1 MRILL
6 LVGLCS
12 LMFACSPERESTRPM
27 VGPIVDAVYASG
39 FVRSRDQYAASAVVS
54 GVLAKR
60 YVEVGDTVRVGDP
73 LFRIDDRSSALL
85 TRNAESVYDLAR
97 RNATADSPI
106 LQERKLAVQLARERL
121 ENDSLLY
128 VRQRSLWEQKVGAK
142 VEYEQRE
149 LAFRTARTAYANA
162 KAALEDSR
170 NQLRNNLEVARNNL
184 LNNQA
189 MKDDHIVRSLVDGR
203 VYELLIEPGELVTPQ
218 QKLAVLGSAK
228 DFEMELQ
235 VDEFDIAR
243 IHVGQVVQLTLDS
256 YRGEVFEGA
265 VSRVDPLMDPRSRT
279 FTVKAQFTTLPAT
292 LYPNLTVEAN
302 IVVERKDTA
311 LTIPVEYLV
320 DGGFVLTGKDERRPV
335 EVGLRDLQRVEVL
348 RGIDS
353 STVIL
358 KP

>member
-1 MRILL
+1 M
-6 LVGLCS
+6 
-12 LMFACSPERESTRPM
+12 
-27 VGPIVDAVYASG
+27 
-39 FVRSRDQYAASAVVS
+39 
-54 GVLAKR
+54 
-60 YVEVGDTVRVGDP
+60 GDP

-85 TRNAESVYDLAR
+85 TRNAESVYELAR
-97 RNATADSPI
+97 RNGVSGSPI
-106 LQERKLAVQLARERL
+106 LKERTLAVQLAKERL

-162 KAALEDSR
+162 RAALEDTR

-189 MKDDHIVRSLVDGR
+189 MKDDHLVRSLIDGR

-243 IHVGQVVQLTLDS
+243 VRKGQEVQVTLDS
-256 YRGEVFEGA
+256 YRGEVFEGE

-279 FTVKAQFTTLPAT
+279 FTVKAVFTKMPGT

-302 IVVERKDTA
+302 IVVDRKGQA
-311 LTIPVEYLV
+311 LTIPAEYLV
-320 DGGFVLTGKDERRPV
+320 NGAYVITGKGDSTAV
-335 EVGLRDLQRVEVL
+335 KIGLRDLQRVEVL
-348 RGIDS
+348 SGIDS
-353 STVIL
+353 ATVIL

>member
-1 MRILL
+1 MRNALL
-6 LVGLCS
+6 FGTCCLVA
-12 LMFACSPERESTRPM
+12 ACSPERESTRPT

-39 FVRSRDQYAASAVVS
+39 FVRSHDQYMASAVVS

-60 YVEVGDTVRVGDP
+60 YVEVGDTVKVGDP
-73 LFRIDDRSSALL
+73 LFRIDDRSSDLL
-85 TRNAESVYDLAR
+85 TRNAESVYELAR
-97 RNATADSPI
+97 GNAASNSPI
-106 LQERKLAVQLARERL
+106 VKERTLAVQLAKERL

-128 VRQRSLWEQKVGAK
+128 VRQRSLWEQKVGAQ

-162 KAALEDSR
+162 RAALDDTR
-170 NQLRNNLEVARNNL
+170 NQVRNNLDVARNNL

-189 MKDDHIVRSLVDGR
+189 MKDDHLVRSLIDGR

-218 QKLAVLGSAK
+218 QPLAVLGSTN

-243 IHVGQVVQLTLDS
+243 VRVGQIVHITLDS
-256 YRGEVFEGA
+256 YRGQVFQGQ
-265 VSRVDPLMDPRSRT
+265 VTRVDPLMDQRSRS
-279 FTVKAQFTTLPAT
+279 FTVKAAFTNSPAT

-302 IVVERKDTA
+302 IVVAAKDRA
-311 LTIPVEYLV
+311 LTIPTEYLV
-320 DGGFVLTGKDERRPV
+320 DGSYVLVGKGERRAV
-335 EVGLRDLQRVEVL
+335 ELGLRDLQRVEL
-348 RGIDS
+348 TAGIDS
-353 STVIL
+353 ATTIL